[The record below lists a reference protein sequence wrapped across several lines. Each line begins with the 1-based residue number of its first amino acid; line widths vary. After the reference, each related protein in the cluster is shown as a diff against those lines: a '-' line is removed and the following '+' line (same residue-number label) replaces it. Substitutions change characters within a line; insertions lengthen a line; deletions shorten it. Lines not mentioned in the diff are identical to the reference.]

1 MDHQLTT
8 GAIVKMLNGEKVDNA
23 VLQVISHKR
32 VVGDTERYRLLI
44 SDGQHMN
51 SFAMLGTQLVYMIHE
66 NQLAPNTVFRL
77 NRYVSNTVNGTKK
90 IIILL
95 DITVLVPGAQTG
107 KIGNPQAYAAGST
120 PAPAAAAPA
129 PAAPAPAP
137 AFKNS
142 TSNGAMAARP
152 VAAPP
157 AATGQL
163 SAQNVMPIA
172 HLTPYANKW
181 TIKARVT
188 SKSDIRTWSNARG
201 EGKLFSFELLD
212 ESGEIRCTAF
222 KEQCDKF
229 YDFLEPNKVY
239 YLSQAFLKPANKQFC
254 GTIQHDFELT
264 LNHNSI
270 IEPCM
275 DDSSIPGMQFNF
287 VPISDLQ
294 TMEKTGLVDVIGV
307 CKEAGDLDRIMSRK
321 LSKELTKRDLKLVD
335 QSNTEVTLTLWGSQA
350 ESFDAAGNPVVAIKG
365 ARLSD
370 FNGCSLSS
378 GGNSKL
384 QLNPDIDQTYKLKG
398 WYENEGVNMESKS
411 ISTRAA
417 RPDNFKTFAQA
428 KHENIGGTGE
438 PGYYSVCATILQL
451 RSENCLYQ
459 SCPNGDCKKKVI
471 DQQNGTFRCEKCN
484 EQFSEFRWRALMQM
498 NVADMTDNQ
507 WVTAFQE
514 TAEAVLGIS
523 ADELGRMRDSD
534 PERFQ
539 AVFNRATFKQF
550 NMKLRAK
557 MESYND
563 ESRMRVVVS
572 AAAPVSADLEAH
584 KRRLREEII
593 AMGGQPNE
601 EKMVVD

>member
-1 MDHQLTT
+1 MCPPP
-8 GAIVKMLNGEKVDNA
+8 
-23 VLQVISHKR
+23 
-32 VVGDTERYRLLI
+32 GDTERYRLLI

-66 NQLAPNTVFRL
+66 NQLAPNTVIRL

-90 IIILL
+90 IVILL
-95 DITVLVPGAQTG
+95 DLTILVPGGQAK
-107 KIGNPQAYAAGST
+107 KIGNPVAYSPTAGAAA
-120 PAPAAAAPA
+120 PAPASAPA

-137 AFKNS
+137 S
-142 TSNGAMAARP
+142 YNGTTNGGGMALSRP
-152 VAAPP
+152 AAAPAAP
-157 AATGQL
+157 AGQM
-163 SAQNVMPIA
+163 SVHNVMPIA

-188 SKSDIRTWSNARG
+188 GKSDIRTWSNARG

-239 YLSQAFLKPANKQFC
+239 YLSQATLKPANKQFC
-254 GTIQHDFELT
+254 GSIQHDFELT
-264 LNHNSI
+264 LNHNSV
-270 IEPCM
+270 IEPCT
-275 DDSSIPGMQFNF
+275 DDSTIPGMQFNF

-294 TMEKTGLVDVIGV
+294 TMDKTGVVDVIGV

-321 LSKELTKRDLKLVD
+321 LNKELTKRELKLVD

-378 GGNSKL
+378 GGNSKI

-398 WYENEGVNMESKS
+398 WYENEGVNLESKS
-411 ISTRAA
+411 ISSRAS
-417 RPDNFKTFAQA
+417 RPDNFKTFAEA

-438 PGYYSVCATILQL
+438 PGYYSVCATVLQL

-459 SCPNGDCKKKVI
+459 SCPKGDCKKKVV
-471 DQQNGTFRCEKCN
+471 DQQDGTFRCERCN

-507 WVTAFQE
+507 WVTAFQ
-514 TAEAVLGIS
+514 V
-523 ADELGRMRDSD
+523 R
-534 PERFQ
+534 
-539 AVFNRATFKQF
+539 
-550 NMKLRAK
+550 
-557 MESYND
+557 
-563 ESRMRVVVS
+563 
-572 AAAPVSADLEAH
+572 PV
-584 KRRLREEII
+584 
-593 AMGGQPNE
+593 
-601 EKMVVD
+601 